1 MAHPSARPVARC
13 RPDFVSGMP
22 IFLEILA
29 LAADIPKAR
38 FQEKEKPNFFI
49 PRLPE
54 TISNQAPSLHLPFY
68 SDSRKSF
75 HMG

>member
-1 MAHPSARPVARC
+1 MAHPIARPAARC

-22 IFLEILA
+22 IFLESLT

-49 PRLPE
+49 LANL
-54 TISNQAPSLHLPFY
+54 S
-68 SDSRKSF
+68 
-75 HMG
+75 